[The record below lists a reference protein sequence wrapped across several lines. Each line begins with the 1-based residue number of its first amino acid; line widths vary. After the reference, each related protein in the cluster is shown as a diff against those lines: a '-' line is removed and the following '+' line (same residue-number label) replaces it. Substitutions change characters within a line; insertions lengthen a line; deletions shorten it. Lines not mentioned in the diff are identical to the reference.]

1 MSSIVVVADSSCSR
15 IFSRDASK
23 NSLDEIETIVHPEAR
38 LHQQDLVSDSP
49 GRNTSESGGHAYQ
62 NKTDPK
68 QQETIDFAKRT
79 ARYLDEVRNRN
90 KLDRLSILA
99 APAFLGELRKQLS
112 EEIRERIV
120 FELDKNLTRHSISDI
135 QNHLP

>member
-23 NSLDEIETIVHPEAR
+23 NSLNELETIVHPEAR
-38 LHQQDLVSDSP
+38 LHQQDLVSDTS
-49 GRNTSESGGHAYQ
+49 GKNTSESGGHAYQ

-68 QQETIDFAKRT
+68 QKETIDFAKRT
-79 ARYLDEVRNRN
+79 ARYLDEVRNTN
-90 KLDRLSILA
+90 KLDRLSII
-99 APAFLGELRKQLS
+99 APPGFLGELRKQLS
-112 EEIRERIV
+112 DETKEKII

-135 QNHLP
+135 QSHLP